1 MTARSRSSLALSCLL
16 LAVPLTV
23 RADWPQFLGPTRDAA
38 YAGNDVAEVWP
49 KEGPRQLWR
58 RDVGEGYA
66 GPVVSGQTVVLFHRV
81 AGNEVVE
88 VMETATGK
96 VRWTFPYPTKFR
108 DGTGIDNGPRATP
121 TIDKGHV
128 YTLGPDGQLHCL
140 DFKTG
145 DKVWSRDLRK
155 DFSVEKKWHGM
166 VCSPVIE
173 GNRLF
178 LIVGSTNRASL
189 AAFDK
194 TSGSLI
200 WTNGRDKFS
209 CSTPILANF
218 AGKPHLLCVTR
229 AALRAADPVTGAT
242 LFHHPFQSRQSGSV
256 NAASPVVIGDQV
268 FISAGYGLGGE
279 LVRIGGDK
287 PEVVW
292 ATKEFANQYAT
303 SIHWEGHL
311 YGIHGQLE
319 SSFDL
324 RCVDLKTGKVVWNE
338 ARFGAANLLRLGGD
352 LLILTHNGELIRAP
366 ATPAGFRP
374 KARAQI
380 LSFGVRAYPALADGI
395 LYARSTRQMVCVD
408 LRKL

>member
-1 MTARSRSSLALSCLL
+1 
-16 LAVPLTV
+16 
-23 RADWPQFLGPTRDAA
+23 
-38 YAGNDVAEVWP
+38 VAEVWP
-49 KEGPRQLWR
+49 KEGPRQVWQR
-58 RDVGEGYA
+58 AVGEGYA

-81 AGNEVVE
+81 AENDVVE
-88 VMETATGK
+88 AMETATGK
-96 VRWTFPYPTKFR
+96 VRWTFAYPTQFR
-108 DGTGIDNGPRATP
+108 DGPRVDNGPRATP
-121 TIDKGHV
+121 TIADGRV
-128 YTLGPDGQLHCL
+128 YTLGPDGQFHCL

-145 DKVWSRDLRK
+145 GRAWRLDLRK

-166 VCSPVIE
+166 ACSPVIE
-173 GNRLF
+173 GNTLF
-178 LIVGSTNRASL
+178 LIVGATNRASL

-194 TSGSLI
+194 NTGSLI

-209 CSTPILANF
+209 CSTPVFGTF
-218 AGKPHLLCVTR
+218 AGKRHLLCVTR
-229 AALRAADPVTGAT
+229 AAFRGADPVTGST
-242 LFHHPFQSRQSGSV
+242 LFHHPFQSREGGSV

-279 LVRIGGDK
+279 LLRLGGDK

-292 ATKEFANQYAT
+292 TTKEFANQYAT

-324 RCVDLKTGKVVWNE
+324 RCVDVKTGKVVWSE

-352 LLILTHNGELIRAP
+352 LLILTYNGELIRAP
-366 ATPAGFRP
+366 ATPAGFKPR
-374 KARAQI
+374 ARAQI
-380 LSFGVRAYPALADGI
+380 LPFGVRAYPALADGI

-408 LRKL
+408 LRKM